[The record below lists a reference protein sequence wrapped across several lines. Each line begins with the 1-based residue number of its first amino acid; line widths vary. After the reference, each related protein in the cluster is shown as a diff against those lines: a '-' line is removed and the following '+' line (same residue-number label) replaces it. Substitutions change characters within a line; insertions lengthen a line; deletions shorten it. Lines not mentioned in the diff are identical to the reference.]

1 MEKSKLDCCVVRD
14 LLPAYLEGLTE
25 EGTAELVQGHL
36 AGCPSCQAVKETMA
50 AQVPVEKA
58 RRGELN
64 FLKRGRRLRRLS
76 ALLAAIL
83 VLLGVKW
90 LYGQAF
96 RWTDSEAS
104 LGMAL
109 EEEVGRI
116 AEGLSHFQVL
126 GTQWDGE
133 ELLVLFQAQEA
144 GAARCG
150 TARFQRG
157 WNGRYRFAGADY
169 GPFPY
174 TAGVYVQQMPRDKEG
189 ERTYYCIGMGCRDI
203 YSFSLTFDVSR
214 ADGAVLRQETLTFPV
229 EESIFVLPV
238 SSLQVPHE
246 GEELV
251 WLDYPEAL
259 HLYSRDGT
267 DVTDHYR
274 EPQEDAQAGH
284 VTVGVA
290 MANAV
295 YVLMALTALAG
306 CVIVGF
312 LLSPDW
318 RGGKKK

>member
-36 AGCPSCQAVKETMA
+36 AGCPSCQAVRETMA

-116 AEGLSHFQVL
+116 VEGLSHFQVL

-133 ELLVLFQAQEA
+133 ELLVLFQAQEVGAAFVRIHQRYLVRA
-144 GAARCG
+144 GAVDRL
-150 TARFQRG
+150 
-157 WNGRYRFAGADY
+157 
-169 GPFPY
+169 
-174 TAGVYVQQMPRDKEG
+174 EG
-189 ERTYYCIGMGCRDI
+189 GE
-203 YSFSLTFDVSR
+203 V
-214 ADGAVLRQETLTFPV
+214 VLRDGRR
-229 EESIFVLPV
+229 LPV
-238 SSLQVPHE
+238 SRSCQQS
-246 GEELV
+246 
-251 WLDYPEAL
+251 AL
-259 HLYSRDGT
+259 L
-267 DVTDHYR
+267 
-274 EPQEDAQAGH
+274 
-284 VTVGVA
+284 
-290 MANAV
+290 
-295 YVLMALTALAG
+295 ALTRAELEG
-306 CVIVGF
+306 
-312 LLSPDW
+312 
-318 RGGKKK
+318 